1 MPRYGITDIA
11 DFAEKIR
18 FSLLLLSPR
27 VLAEKVR
34 DGGGQLTVTTL
45 NAWRAGQNLP
55 SYQKLR
61 QFCRAANIE
70 PVDFHLELDAFMR
83 RICDA
88 NGIAEEERK
97 VYAARFRSFQYT
109 GLRFRAFDT
118 VSSAETSRLFERLR
132 GAYLAYNLVL
142 NNLGYVHVSLIRFES
157 SEHPFIITRCFS
169 MQESHCIEYVGQLF
183 PTRNNLMLVLESQ
196 NDASADLASML
207 LCRPMESCG
216 EISWLSGIVL
226 ASAEDQI
233 VYPAAARI
241 YMERLPDDLEGLSPL
256 ELLQRPVPDWC
267 MEFLTNRISGEE
279 GDSVL
284 ESRLLTRSRVARA
297 RMGKDF

>member
-1 MPRYGITDIA
+1 
-11 DFAEKIR
+11 
-18 FSLLLLSPR
+18 
-27 VLAEKVR
+27 
-34 DGGGQLTVTTL
+34 
-45 NAWRAGQNLP
+45 
-55 SYQKLR
+55 
-61 QFCRAANIE
+61 
-70 PVDFHLELDAFMR
+70 
-83 RICDA
+83 
-88 NGIAEEERK
+88 
-97 VYAARFRSFQYT
+97 
-109 GLRFRAFDT
+109 
-118 VSSAETSRLFERLR
+118 
-132 GAYLAYNLVL
+132 
-142 NNLGYVHVSLIRFES
+142 
-157 SEHPFIITRCFS
+157 
-169 MQESHCIEYVGQLF
+169 
-183 PTRNNLMLVLESQ
+183 
-196 NDASADLASML
+196 
-207 LCRPMESCG
+207 MESFG